1 MKTLGIAVVMIAA
14 AVALWAQAPPEGAG
28 AAKGKAKAG
37 RGVVEAKAP
46 AAPTPPPVPQVLRL
60 VRANTYLVTGHGSNS
75 TFRVTPQGVILVN
88 TKLPAAGDYERLAE
102 LIRGV
107 TAQPVKFVF
116 TTNARP
122 ESNGNNAKFQGAE
135 VVTTERTVTL
145 GGAEVRSVRVGEN
158 TLVFFPS
165 EKLLCLGDVS
175 KTDVAVS
182 KLEWTL
188 AIPNSGEPVYR

>member
-1 MKTLGIAVVMIAA
+1 MKTLGIAVVMVVAA
-14 AVALWAQAPPEGAG
+14 IALWAQAPPEGAA

-46 AAPTPPPVPQVLRL
+46 APPTPPPVPQVLRL
-60 VRANTYLVTGHGSNS
+60 VRPNTYLVTGHGSNA

-88 TKLPAAGDYERLAE
+88 TKLPAAGDYERLVE
-102 LIRGV
+102 LIRGI
-107 TAQPVKFVF
+107 TTQPVKFIF
-116 TTNARP
+116 NTNARP

-145 GGAEVRSVRVGEN
+145 GGAEARSVRVGEN
-158 TLVFFPS
+158 TLVYFPS

-175 KTDVAVS
+175 KTDAAVQ